1 MTKPMKQSRGSKGS
15 SIPYREVVG
24 LIRRG
29 RSFLVTTHTNP
40 DGDALGSA
48 LALGSGLQR
57 FKKKVKIYNQDPVPG
72 NLRFLPHWERVT
84 SSLAPEEKFDAAF
97 IVDCADRDRPG
108 ELFAN
113 HKGFPKL
120 VVVDHH
126 VLSGK
131 CGDINLIDT
140 AAASSGVVVFALLKK
155 LGVPLN
161 RELATHIYCTLVTDT
176 GNFRY
181 SNTNAEVLKLAETL
195 VRQGVEPWVIAKN
208 IYESYPIARLKLMGK
223 VLPTLEVS
231 SDARYASLLLTRKM
245 LEETGA
251 SSELSEE
258 FVNFPRSVDT
268 IEVSIFFREVEDN
281 FYKISFRSKN
291 YVDVAAIAAR
301 FEGGGHVRAAGCKLK
316 GTLDEI
322 KRKILAAVEEAFRK

>member
-1 MTKPMKQSRGSKGS
+1 MLRKP
-15 SIPYREVVG
+15 
-24 LIRRG
+24 
-29 RSFLVTTHTNP
+29 
-40 DGDALGSA
+40 D
-48 LALGSGLQR
+48 SG
-57 FKKKVKIYNQDPVPG
+57 
-72 NLRFLPHWERVT
+72 E
-84 SSLAPEEKFDAAF
+84 
-97 IVDCADRDRPG
+97 
-108 ELFAN
+108 
-113 HKGFPKL
+113 
-120 VVVDHH
+120 
-126 VLSGK
+126 

-181 SNTNAEVLKLAETL
+181 SNTNAEVLKLAEML

-208 IYESYPIARLKLMGK
+208 IYESYPIARLKLMGR

-258 FVNFPRSVDT
+258 FVNFPRSVDS

-281 FYKISFRSKN
+281 FYKISFRSKT
-291 YVDVAAIAAR
+291 YVDVASIAAQ

-316 GTLDEI
+316 GTLDEV